1 MKEFIGAVAALL
13 LCLSVVIFSYFYTAH
28 SIDGMRKS
36 LEELP
41 LTIDEDV
48 DKNTSER
55 YLGCVSESIEILDKR
70 MGKLS
75 LFISHKELD
84 ELNSMMSAVISAIES
99 RDSGHYAASVS
110 SLRERLEKLADSEG
124 ISLSAIF

>member
-110 SLRERLEKLADSEG
+110 TLRERLEKLADSEG

>member
-13 LCLSVVIFSYFYTAH
+13 LCLSVVIFSYFYTAN

-41 LTIDEDV
+41 LTRDEDV

-55 YLGCVSESIEILDKR
+55 YLGCVSDSIEILDKR

>member
-13 LCLSVVIFSYFYTAH
+13 LCLSVVIFSYFYTAN

-55 YLGCVSESIEILDKR
+55 YLGCVSDSIEILDKR

>member
-1 MKEFIGAVAALL
+1 MKEFIGAAAALL

-41 LTIDEDV
+41 LTIDEDA

>member
-41 LTIDEDV
+41 LTIDEDA

-110 SLRERLEKLADSEG
+110 SLRERLEKLSDSEG

>member
-1 MKEFIGAVAALL
+1 MKEFIGAVTALL
-13 LCLSVVIFSYFYTAH
+13 LCASAVIFSYFYTAR
-28 SIDGMRKS
+28 SIDGIRES

-41 LTIDEDV
+41 LTIDENI

-55 YLGCVSESIEILDKR
+55 YLGCVSESIEVLDKR

-84 ELNSMMSAVISAIES
+84 ELSSMMSAVISAIES

>member
-84 ELNSMMSAVISAIES
+84 ELNSMMFAVISAIES